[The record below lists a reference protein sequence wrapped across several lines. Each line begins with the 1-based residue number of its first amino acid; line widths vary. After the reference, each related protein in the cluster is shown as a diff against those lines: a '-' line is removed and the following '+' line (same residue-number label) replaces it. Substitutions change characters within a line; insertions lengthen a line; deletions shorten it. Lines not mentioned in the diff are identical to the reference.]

1 MNEEVILKV
10 QNLSVEFPITGGL
23 FNRVINTVKAV
34 NNVSFEVKKGEIIG
48 IVGESGCGKSTLA
61 KALVG
66 LAPIKNGSIL
76 FNNQINLAKF
86 KTDGQWR
93 KVRKDIQMIFQDP
106 IASLD
111 PRMTIGNIIAEPL
124 KILYSGLS
132 KQQIKT
138 KVLDMMSKVGLNV
151 SHYDRYA
158 HEFSGGQCQ
167 RIGIARALISNPK
180 LLICDEP
187 VSALDVSI
195 QAQVVNLIKQ
205 LQKDMNISVLFIA
218 HDLSIIKHIS
228 DRIFVMYLG
237 NIVESAITH
246 DLYTYPKHP
255 YSVAL
260 LKSILLPKVNK
271 QSLNNILEGELPSPL
286 DPPRGCP
293 FRTRC
298 NCVVEKCSV
307 TKPVLQ
313 TMEKGNKVAC
323 FNPNK

>member
-1 MNEEVILKV
+1 MDENIILKV
-10 QNLSVEFPITGGL
+10 QSLSVEFPIVGGL
-23 FNRVINTVKAV
+23 FNRIINTVKAV
-34 NNVSFEVKKGEIIG
+34 NNISFDVNRGEIIG

-66 LAPIKNGSIL
+66 LIPTTTGSIL
-76 FNNQINLAKF
+76 FDNKLNLAKL
-86 KTDGQWR
+86 KTDSQWR

-124 KILYSGLS
+124 KILYSNLS
-132 KQQIKT
+132 RQQIKE
-138 KVLDMMSKVGLNV
+138 KVLDMMNKVGLNI

-205 LQKDMNISVLFIA
+205 LQKDMNVSVLFIA

-228 DRIFVMYLG
+228 DRILVMYLG
-237 NIVESAITH
+237 NIVESAMTD

-255 YSVAL
+255 YSLAL

-286 DPPRGCP
+286 DLPRGCP

-298 NCVVEKCSV
+298 NCATEKCGT
-307 TKPVLQ
+307 TKPTLR
-313 TMEKGNKVAC
+313 TSGNGNQVAC
-323 FNPNK
+323 FYPNK